1 MKTIIALSALLLLFS
16 CAPEREDLSIKKA
29 IGGAKYG
36 GEFRFM
42 SPEKVESLIP
52 IQAVDI
58 YTQRITSQIFD
69 QLLVLD
75 PIGQK
80 ILPGLAINHTVS
92 KNGLVYTFQIR
103 KGVFFHPDKCF
114 ENETRELDANDI
126 KFTLDMACSGLKIN
140 KVSWLLVDRVKG
152 AKNFYYRSKNKIPEK
167 GVSGIKVINKNTLE
181 ITLNEPLA
189 SFEKIVSY
197 TGFGV
202 FPKEAYELY
211 GNELGKHP
219 IGTGPF
225 KLDTQSEKVIRLIR
239 NDNYWK
245 KDEFGN
251 ELPFLGSISMT
262 YAENKR
268 SELIAF
274 RSGKIDLVLEIPA
287 DEVKN
292 VLGSLAD
299 AQAGKNIK
307 HKVDA
312 QASYS
317 LTFLGFQHKH
327 PILKDIR
334 IRRAINIAI
343 DRASIVNNELQGD
356 GYPIENGIIPTALQP
371 QAYKVKGY
379 KTNIPLAKKLLKD
392 AGFEKGK
399 NFPKLTIYVNDK
411 KGSDKHKLV
420 TAIVKQL
427 KANLNIALTIK
438 LVDIATRN
446 KLVENGTAAI
456 WLSGWVADYP
466 DGENFMSLFVGNTNQ
481 EKSTFVNPFNYYS
494 PQFNRYFFQANSEQT
509 KNRHACFLQKC
520 DQLLIDDAVI
530 VPLIS
535 DDFITLTNLRVRKFV
550 TSPLEVIQLNSVF
563 IKEPRNR
570 LNSKKLT
577 YSKCFLNNLAICS
590 S

>member
-1 MKTIIALSALLLLFS
+1 MLMKTIIALSALLLLFA

-75 PIGQK
+75 PNSQK
-80 ILPGLAINHTVS
+80 IVPGLAVAHSVS

-103 KGVFFHPDKCF
+103 KGVRFHPDNCF

-152 AKNFYYRSKNKIPEK
+152 AKDFYNQSKNTLPEK
-167 GVSGIKVINKNTLE
+167 GVSGIKVVNKNTLE

-189 SFEKIVSY
+189 SFEKILSY
-197 TGFGV
+197 SGFGV

-211 GNELGKHP
+211 GDKLSKHP

-225 KLDTQSEKVIRLIR
+225 KLDMLSKKAIRLIR
-239 NDNYWK
+239 NDHYWK

-251 ELPFLGSISMT
+251 ELPFLGSIRMT

-268 SELIAF
+268 SELMAF

-292 VLGSLAD
+292 VLGSLAE

-327 PILKDIR
+327 PVLKDMR
-334 IRRAINIAI
+334 IRQAFNLAI

-356 GYPIENGIIPTALQP
+356 GYPIENGIIPSALQP
-371 QAYKVKGY
+371 QAFKVKGF
-379 KTNIPLAKKLLKD
+379 KTNIPLAQKLMKE
-392 AGFEKGK
+392 AGYDKGE

-411 KGSDKHKLV
+411 KGSDKHQLV
-420 TAIVKQL
+420 AAIVKQL
-427 KANLNIALTIK
+427 KANLNIELTIK
-438 LVDIATRN
+438 LVDLATRN
-446 KLVENGTAAI
+446 KLVENETAAI

-481 EKSTFVNPFNYYS
+481 QKSTFVNPFNY
-494 PQFNRYFFQANSEQT
+494 FNPEFNSFFIQANGEKT
-509 KNRHACFLQKC
+509 NNKHAYYLQKC
-520 DQLLIDDAVI
+520 DQLLINDAVI

-535 DDFITLTNLRVRKFV
+535 DDFITLTNLRVRKFI
-550 TSPLEVIQLNSVF
+550 TSPLEVIQLTAVY
-563 IKEPRNR
+563 IKEPKNK
-570 LNSKKLT
+570 S
-577 YSKCFLNNLAICS
+577 
-590 S
+590 

>member
-1 MKTIIALSALLLLFS
+1 MLMKTIIALSALLLLFA
-16 CAPEREDLSIKKA
+16 CAPKREDLSKKKA

-42 SPEKVESLIP
+42 SPEKIGSLLP

-58 YTQRITSQIFD
+58 YTQRITSQIFE

-75 PIGQK
+75 PSSQK
-80 ILPGLAINHTVS
+80 ILPGLASAHSVS

-103 KGVFFHPDKCF
+103 KGVFFHPDECF

-126 KFTLDMACSGLKIN
+126 KFTLDMACSGLKMN
-140 KVSWLLVDRVKG
+140 EVSWLLIDRIKG
-152 AKNFYYRSKNKIPEK
+152 AKDFYNQSKKSLPKTGI
-167 GVSGIKVINKNTLE
+167 SGIKVINKNTLK
-181 ITLNEPLA
+181 ITLNKPLA
-189 SFEKIVSY
+189 SFEKILSY
-197 TGFGV
+197 SGFGV
-202 FPKEAYELY
+202 FPKEAYDY
-211 GNELGKHP
+211 YDSKLGKHP
-219 IGTGPF
+219 VGTGPF
-225 KLDTQSEKVIRLIR
+225 KLDKHSEKAIRLIR

-251 ELPFLGSISMT
+251 ELPFLGSVRMT
-262 YAENKR
+262 YAANKR

-292 VLGSLAD
+292 VLGTLAD

-327 PILKDIR
+327 PVLKDIR
-334 IRRAINIAI
+334 VRQAFNLAI

-356 GYPIENGIIPTALQP
+356 GYPIENGIIPGALLQEG
-371 QAYKVKGY
+371 YKVKGN
-379 KTNIPLAKKLLKD
+379 KTNIPLAKKLMKA
-392 AGFEKGK
+392 AGYEKGD
-399 NFPKLTIYVNDK
+399 NFPNLPIYVNDK
-411 KGSDKHKLV
+411 KGSDKHRLV
-420 TAIVKQL
+420 AAIVKQL
-427 KANLNIALTIK
+427 KANLNINLTIK
-438 LVDIATRN
+438 LVDLATRN

-481 EKSTFVNPFNYYS
+481 QKSKFVNPFHYYNVS
-494 PQFNRYFFQANSEQT
+494 FNNFFFQANRALTNKQ
-509 KNRHACFLQKC
+509 HARLLQKC
-520 DQLLIDDAVI
+520 DQILIDDAVI
-530 VPLIS
+530 MPLIS
-535 DDFITLTNLRVRKFV
+535 DDFITLTNLRIRKFI
-550 TSPLEVIQLNSVF
+550 TSPLEVIQLNSVY
-563 IKEPRNR
+563 IKE
-570 LNSKKLT
+570 LKVQ
-577 YSKCFLNNLAICS
+577 
-590 S
+590 

>member
-1 MKTIIALSALLLLFS
+1 MKTIIALSALLLLFA
-16 CAPEREDLSIKKA
+16 CAPEREDLSTKKA

-58 YTQRITSQIFD
+58 YTQRITSQIFE
-69 QLLVLD
+69 QLVVLD
-75 PIGQK
+75 PTGQK
-80 ILPGLAINHTVS
+80 IEPGLSTTHTVS
-92 KNGLVYTFQIR
+92 KDGLVYTFQIR
-103 KGVFFHPDKCF
+103 KGVFFHSDECF
-114 ENETRELDANDI
+114 QYETRELDANDI
-126 KFTLDMACSGLKIN
+126 KFTLDMACSSLKIN
-140 KVSWLLVDRVKG
+140 KVSWLLIDRIKG
-152 AKNFYYRSKNKIPEK
+152 AKDFYYQSKKILPK
-167 GVSGIKVINKNTLE
+167 TGVSGIKVINKNTLE
-181 ITLNEPLA
+181 ITLNDPLA
-189 SFEKIVSY
+189 SFDKILSY
-197 TGFGV
+197 SGFGV
-202 FPKEAYELY
+202 FPKEAYEFY
-211 GNELGKHP
+211 GDELSKHP

-225 KLDTQSEKVIRLIR
+225 KLDKHTADAIRLVR

-251 ELPFLGSISMT
+251 ELPFLGSIRMT

-292 VLGSLAD
+292 VLGSLAE

-327 PILKDIR
+327 PVLKDIR
-334 IRRAINIAI
+334 IRRAFNLAI
-343 DRASIVNNELQGD
+343 DRASIVNNDLQGD
-356 GYPIENGIIPTALQP
+356 GYPIESGIIPSALQP
-371 QAYKVKGY
+371 KAYKVKGY
-379 KTNIPLAKKLLKD
+379 KTNIPLAQKLMKD
-392 AGFEKGK
+392 AGYEKGE

-420 TAIVKQL
+420 AAIVKQL
-427 KANLNIALTIK
+427 KANLNIELTIK
-438 LVDIATRN
+438 LVDLATRN
-446 KLVENGTAAI
+446 NLVENGTAAI

-466 DGENFMSLFVGNTNQ
+466 DGENFMSLFVGSTNQ
-481 EKSTFVNPFNYYS
+481 QKSTFVNPFNY
-494 PQFNRYFFQANSEQT
+494 FNTAFNGYFVQANGEKT
-509 KNRHACFLQKC
+509 NNKHAFYLQKC
-520 DQLLIDDAVI
+520 DQLLINDAVI

-535 DDFITLTNLRVRKFV
+535 DDFITLTNLRVRKFI
-550 TSPLEVIQLNSVF
+550 TSPLEVIQLTTVY
-563 IKEPRNR
+563 IKEPKNKR
-570 LNSKKLT
+570 
-577 YSKCFLNNLAICS
+577 
-590 S
+590 